1 MTQLT
6 LGHRQRPSHR
16 AVGAFPP
23 WRARSGAGYGERVE
37 HASLL
42 LVDAASGTAR
52 WAMEQYFTELAGRFP
67 GGFEP
72 GDALS
77 DAAAAFNPPSG
88 VFVIAIVQGEPAGCG
103 GAQFLDKMTA
113 EIKRM
118 WVSPHS
124 RGLGLGRRLL
134 ARLEEEARLAGR
146 RRVVLDTNGTLTE
159 AISLYRSQ
167 GYVPIGR
174 YNDNPYADR
183 WFAKDIPDD
192 DRP

>member
-1 MTQLT
+1 M
-6 LGHRQRPSHR
+6 
-16 AVGAFPP
+16 
-23 WRARSGAGYGERVE
+23 ER
-37 HASLL
+37 
-42 LVDAASGTAR
+42 
-52 WAMEQYFTELAGRFP
+52 YFTELGERFP

-72 GDALS
+72 GDALR
-77 DAAAAFNPPSG
+77 DAAASFNPPGG
-88 VFVIAIVQGEPAGCG
+88 VFVIAFVQGEPAGCG
-103 GAQFLDKMTA
+103 GAQYLDETTA

-167 GYVPIGR
+167 GYVPVDR

-183 WFAKDIPDD
+183 WFAKDFPDD
-192 DRP
+192 DRT